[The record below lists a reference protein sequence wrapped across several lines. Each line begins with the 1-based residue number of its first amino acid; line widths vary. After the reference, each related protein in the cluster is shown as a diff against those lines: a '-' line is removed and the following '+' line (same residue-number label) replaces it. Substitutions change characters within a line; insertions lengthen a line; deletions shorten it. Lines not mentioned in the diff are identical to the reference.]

1 MLKRFPVNMV
11 WVLALQFILGMY
23 IAMYVEFPE
32 NASVQQAW
40 EFARGNGWILLHI
53 VIGLLITLG
62 TISYLVTVVRKKQ
75 KQLLPYAV
83 IGLVA
88 VLAAVTGGERFVS
101 LQDDVY
107 SMLMAFGFIGA
118 MVTYALAARVPV
130 TIKK

>member
-11 WVLALQFILGMY
+11 WVLAVQFILGMY
-23 IAMYVEFPE
+23 IAMYVEFPQ
-32 NASVQQAW
+32 NASVQEAW

-62 TISYLVTVVRKKQ
+62 TISYVVTVVRKKQ
-75 KQLLPYAV
+75 KRLLPYA
-83 IGLVA
+83 ITGLVA
-88 VLAAVTGGERFVS
+88 VLVAIMGGERFVS

-107 SMLMAFGFIGA
+107 SMLMAVGFIGA